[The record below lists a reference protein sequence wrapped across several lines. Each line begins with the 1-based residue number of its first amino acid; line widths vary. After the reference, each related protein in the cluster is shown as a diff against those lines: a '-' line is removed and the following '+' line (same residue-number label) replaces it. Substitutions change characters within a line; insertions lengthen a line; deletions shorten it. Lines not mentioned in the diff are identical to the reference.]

1 MVTPVLVTLVLYVTS
16 VSCEQVCTCQF
27 ELDEWVFV
35 RVSAVDKWVTLGCVV
50 AVFVRSA
57 VHRVSCHDV

>member
-1 MVTPVLVTLVLYVTS
+1 MVTPVLITFVLYVTS
-16 VSCEQVCTCQF
+16 VNHEQVCTCQF

-35 RVSAVDKWVTLGCVV
+35 RVSAVNMGVTLGCVV

-57 VHRVSCHDV
+57 VHRVSCRDI